1 MTDTRLCPITGV
13 ADVRG
18 ELADIRSWKSGLSD
32 AIDTILGIS
41 SPRMSFAG
49 GGGSGDGLA
58 TKITATLDD
67 DSRGAAGVRTE
78 QGLTDLLG
86 SWARSFAF
94 DRVEQ
99 VGNPLTYLL
108 TPGIIEWAAQQ
119 ADWTAFATDV
129 HDCWTRLAKITGHAP
144 EHMARCPECRGDV
157 LRESTDEGL
166 TDWGVCEACGTYFC
180 DEQAVFHAAVR
191 EMRSVAVN
199 PQVTVTTAEALTIWQ
214 ELKRDDIKNWLRSGK
229 LTKPLQLRAVNQLA
243 NRLAEK
249 RAREGWRRT
258 KRTLAQANKP
268 WQNTP

>member
-129 HDCWTRLAKITGHAP
+129 HDCWTRLAHITGHAP
-144 EHMARCPECRGDV
+144 EHMARCPECKGDV

-249 RAREGWRRT
+249 RAREGWRHA
-258 KRTLAQANKP
+258 KSPLAQTNKP